1 MKKIFIIYLCS
12 IIGINSFG
20 QVSIGNA
27 LEPDSN
33 VILDLSNPDGDGL
46 LLPQNNISLRE
57 PVGNIFYNSSKNM
70 IGVVDSISSGVN
82 VVNYLSPWRHT
93 DANSDVT
100 YSSGA
105 GKVIITNTDAANDR
119 REVLEVQDGSIK
131 VNNGDINVQGGKIK
145 EYGHDLVPQGAIIMW
160 SGATNNIPPGWSLC
174 DGTVAVK
181 LDGTGSFTK
190 PDLRERFIVGA
201 GGNNPS
207 VSSSGY
213 GSNANGGKTQHT
225 LSEQEMPSHT
235 HQVNDPGHSHPY
247 TFRGGYNVDVTKQNG
262 YKDQFANT
270 IYNSN
275 TSNAVTGITL
285 SNTGGGFLGYT
296 VPFSILPPYY
306 ALAFII
312 KL

>member
-145 EYGHDLVPQGAIIMW
+145 EEGNALLPTGVIVMF
-160 SGATNNIPPGWSLC
+160 SGTTAPPGWVLC
-174 DGTVAVK
+174 DGSSASN
-181 LDGTGSFTK
+181 LLGA
-190 PDLRERFIVGA
+190 PDLKGRFIVGYDSGDTDYNTIGEF
-201 GGNNPS
+201 GGS
-207 VSSSGY
+207 
-213 GSNANGGKTQHT
+213 KI
-225 LSEQEMPSHT
+225 MSHT
-235 HQVNDPGHSHPY
+235 HVVNPPSDSTSAGGAHSHTGTTANNNGSGTGKTDSNNSDGAVQNHTH
-247 TFRGGYNVDVTKQNG
+247 TFTTDSIKTHKHEI
-262 YKDQFANT
+262 D
-270 IYNSN
+270 IP
-275 TSNAVTGITL
+275 
-285 SNTGGGFLGYT
+285 
-296 VPFSILPPYY
+296 PFSSAGATNDENRPPYWT
-306 ALAFII
+306 LAFIM
-312 KL
+312 KK